1 MVEAIAVTGR
11 RALTGELSL
20 FLDPALQRGPSRGDA
35 VDQL

>member
-20 FLDPALQRGPSRGDA
+20 LDPALQRGPSRGDA